1 MSGVLVIHV
10 SGCFNLPGASI
21 SSSFFTVGH
30 SQNYKW
36 AIYPSAPLLKWS
48 QQLEAQKR
56 DQCPFASVA
65 LLSGYI
71 LKKAISLRNDSD
83 TFLVTSWGKLY
94 KIFHPHF
101 PSFCIFFFFADDWSA
116 HSCSHFVWFDFP
128 RRHNRYISYSAA
140 LFRHG
145 AQILVL
151 VSPFFSW
158 IMSDWAP
165 VRRR

>member
-36 AIYPSAPLLKWS
+36 AINPSAPLLKWS

-56 DQCPFASVA
+56 DQCPSASVA

-101 PSFCIFFFFADDWSA
+101 PFFFFLPMTDLLIAVLILFDLIFPVA
-116 HSCSHFVWFDFP
+116 TTTTFHTLPHSSVTVLK
-128 RRHNRYISYSAA
+128 S
-140 LFRHG
+140 LF
-145 AQILVL
+145 L
-151 VSPFFSW
+151 VSPFFF
-158 IMSDWAP
+158 P
-165 VRRR
+165 G